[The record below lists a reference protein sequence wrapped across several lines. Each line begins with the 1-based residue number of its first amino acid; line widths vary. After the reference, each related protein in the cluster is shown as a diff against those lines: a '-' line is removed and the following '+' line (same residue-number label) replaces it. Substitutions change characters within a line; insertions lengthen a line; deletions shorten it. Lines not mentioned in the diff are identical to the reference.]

1 MARGGAH
8 RCQMAGRA
16 MAATVVRRDGAVA
29 VVAVGGEIDVQTAG
43 RLRADL
49 LTLIDGGH
57 IHLVVDFEAVRF
69 CDAAGLGVLVA
80 VANRLRE
87 KGGTLCLA
95 RVRPAQRRIL
105 RITRLD
111 ELFPTYD
118 TVDEAFQH

>member
-8 RCQMAGRA
+8 RCQMGGRA
-16 MAATVVRRDGAVA
+16 MAATVVRRYGAVA
-29 VVAVGGEIDVQTAG
+29 VVAIGGEIDVQTAG

-49 LTLIDGGH
+49 LRLADSGH
-57 IHLVVDFEAVRF
+57 IHLVVDFGAVSF
-69 CDAAGLGVLVA
+69 CDAAGLGALVA
-80 VANRLRE
+80 VGNRLRE

-95 RVRPAQRRIL
+95 GVRPAQRRIL

-111 ELFPTYD
+111 ALFPTYD